1 MTHEHSRPVLEA
13 AHIRPWAAGGAHELS
28 NGLPLRRDLHRL
40 FDLGYVTIR
49 PDLRFAVS
57 RRLREDYANGRSYY
71 ALDGRPI
78 SPPDDLAARP
88 DLELLAWHEAEVY
101 LAR

>member
-1 MTHEHSRPVLEA
+1 VLEA
-13 AHIRPWAAGGAHELS
+13 AHIRPWAAGGGHALP

-40 FDLGYVTIR
+40 FDLGYVTVR

-57 RRLREDYANGRSYY
+57 RSLRDEFANGRVYY

-78 SPPDDLAARP
+78 QLLADPAARP
-88 DLELLAWHEAEVY
+88 DPDVLAWHEAEVFR
-101 LAR
+101 A